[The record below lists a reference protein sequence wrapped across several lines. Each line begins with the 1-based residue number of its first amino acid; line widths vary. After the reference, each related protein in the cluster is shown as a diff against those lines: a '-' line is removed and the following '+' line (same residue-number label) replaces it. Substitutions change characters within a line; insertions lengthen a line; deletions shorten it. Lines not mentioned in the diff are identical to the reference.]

1 MMTASS
7 RTCWLKCRHAVCSTA
22 CIFTVTAI
30 TSLFCLKAW
39 PNATLFKSGCVAT
52 RRSTASARCSV
63 LATALLTWASWMSA
77 TGGRRLPAVSWRK
90 CLSELRMSDPVHG
103 LETVGS
109 GSYLKDDVH
118 FLLRSIEMQTTSVE
132 EKERLI
138 QTRQKHYSEMISEE
152 SAPSDAH
159 KALYERALSQ
169 NGARMATDVHA
180 LAQALDRQCTRSEIV
195 LVSFVRA
202 GLPLGVLL
210 RRALIDLGREAH
222 HYGISI
228 VRDRGIDKVAL
239 EAIIQTHGAQNIVFV
254 DGWTGKGAISGE
266 IRRSM
271 AGDARFPQNP
281 RLVVLADPC
290 GSAWLAA
297 SAEDWVI
304 PSGILGA
311 TVSGLVSRSIWPAD
325 GGLHGC
331 VVYEHLQDHDVTRSF
346 IEQIERQRRQKC
358 STLMLNPWTPTQRLE
373 LKSAASRVIDSLA
386 ERFGVNNLNR
396 VKPGIAEATRAVMR
410 RVPDHVLVRNLTD
423 GDVQLLLHLTEK
435 AGIPVEEVGDALGPY
450 RAVTIIR
457 SLS

>member
-1 MMTASS
+1 
-7 RTCWLKCRHAVCSTA
+7 
-22 CIFTVTAI
+22 
-30 TSLFCLKAW
+30 
-39 PNATLFKSGCVAT
+39 
-52 RRSTASARCSV
+52 
-63 LATALLTWASWMSA
+63 
-77 TGGRRLPAVSWRK
+77 
-90 CLSELRMSDPVHG
+90 MSDPVHG

-118 FLLRSIEMQTTSVE
+118 FLLRSVEMQTTRVE

-169 NGARMATDVHA
+169 NGARMAADVHA
-180 LAQALDRQCTRSEIV
+180 LAQALDRQCTGSEII

-210 RRALIDLGREAH
+210 RRALIDLGRAAH

-228 VRDRGIDKVAL
+228 VRDRGIDNVAL
-239 EAIIQTHGAQNIVFV
+239 EAIIQAHGAQNIVFV

-266 IRRSM
+266 IRRSL
-271 AGDARFPQNP
+271 AGDSRFPEDP

-311 TVSGLVSRSIWPAD
+311 TVSGLVSRSIWPVD

-358 STLMLNPWTPTQRLE
+358 STLMLTPWTPAQRAE
-373 LKSAASRVIDSLA
+373 LKSAASEVVGSLA

-410 RVPDHVLVRNLTD
+410 RVPDHVLVRNRTD

-457 SLS
+457 SLG